1 MLTMSHSITIRKLM
15 FYYHLKHLP
24 SNALASEILRVQE
37 HLSLPGLAKE
47 CMTLGKIYDLPQPDK
62 LSKLQWKTIVKR
74 RVRITC
80 RKELLAQAQNL
91 SKMDN
96 SPLEKEDLNLKDYVN
111 ALNVPDAR
119 LRFAIRT
126 KMTRTIKMNFK
137 GIKAY
142 AKSHWQCDNCNLPDT
157 QEHVMSCKTYRSYRV
172 GKDLARDKDIV
183 DYFRNVLRSTDCSGT

>member
-1 MLTMSHSITIRKLM
+1 
-15 FYYHLKHLP
+15 
-24 SNALASEILRVQE
+24 
-37 HLSLPGLAKE
+37 
-47 CMTLGKIYDLPQPDK
+47 
-62 LSKLQWKTIVKR
+62 
-74 RVRITC
+74 
-80 RKELLAQAQNL
+80 
-91 SKMDN
+91 MDN
-96 SPLEKEDLNLKDYVN
+96 SLLEKEDLNLKDYVN

-157 QEHVMSCKTYRSYRV
+157 QEHVMSCETYRSYRV

-183 DYFRNVLRSTDCSGT
+183 DYFRNVIVLRSADCSGT